1 MENQLP
7 SNQELNVIWRGL
19 DKDLPDF
26 RFKWSAKRTRT
37 AGTIFYEERLIVL
50 SVKHYLEFG
59 LEEIKDT
66 IKHEAAH
73 YLAWLKSRRAGHT
86 EWFWYYLGM
95 FGAKRHCPEL
105 SSNMKAKRIRVKH
118 IKPKR
123 LVEYDPVTK
132 IFRQV

>member
-1 MENQLP
+1 MENRLP

-66 IKHEAAH
+66 IMFCTQCGSNYSANLGDYFMINDPEHKFKCCGKTMLLGKQSTVFEET
-73 YLAWLKSRRAGHT
+73 KS
-86 EWFWYYLGM
+86 
-95 FGAKRHCPEL
+95 
-105 SSNMKAKRIRVKH
+105 
-118 IKPKR
+118 
-123 LVEYDPVTK
+123 
-132 IFRQV
+132 